1 MSVHLPD
8 KHAGYGRSKVVTAL
22 GDHGNVEQGMI
33 RPGLFVHKVYYV
45 CIDVPLSVP
54 ITLSHTKVNL
64 CLVEIGINYLV
75 NSRESLP

>member
-1 MSVHLPD
+1 MSIGLPD
-8 KHAGYGRSKVVTAL
+8 KHAGYGRSKVVAAL

-54 ITLSHTKVNL
+54 MTLSHTYVNQ
-64 CLVEIGINYLV
+64 CQVEIEIIIC
-75 NSRESLP
+75 